1 MCDLR
6 GHPVINNG
14 INNAFNNAFNKESIQ
29 SMNLKKYLDR
39 EFESGLRT
47 LGAAD
52 APAVVKQASKPEFG
66 HYQANGVMGAAK
78 KQKSNPREL
87 AQSLLDLIEKS
98 KELTGVAE
106 YEIAG
111 PGFINITLTP
121 AFIQTELDRN
131 AKDPRLGISL
141 ETARKILIDYSSP
154 NLAKEMHIGHLR
166 STAIGDANVRILEF
180 LGHEVV
186 RANHVGDW
194 GAQFGSLLAYMDKLE
209 QAGEELATELK
220 DLEVFYQRASE
231 LFKTD
236 EEFADRA
243 REFVVRLQSGDAKC
257 HGLWELFINES
268 IRHCQAIYDLLD
280 ISLTPDNVRAES
292 AYNDELA
299 PTIEKLEA
307 KGLVEVSDGAKCVF
321 MDEFTGKDDK
331 PLPAIVQ
338 KSDGGYPYM
347 ATDLAA
353 AQYRGQTLGVDEA
366 LYFVDGRQSLH
377 LSQLFAIARAARFI
391 EKDQVFSHIP
401 FGTILNKEGTPFK
414 TRDGGAVKLAD
425 VGVEAIERAL
435 QLVSDKN
442 PELTEENR
450 NHIARVVGIGAIKY
464 AELSKNRTT
473 DYIFDWDTMLSFEG
487 NTAPYLQYAYT
498 RIMSIFRRA
507 GLKAE
512 DINAPFNLTEPA
524 ELTLAT
530 RLLQYP
536 EAVES
541 VVEDY
546 QANILCNYL
555 FDLSQHFMTFYESCP
570 VLKADD
576 DVRDSRLRLCDL
588 SAKTL
593 QHGLGLLG
601 IQTVDHM

>member
-1 MCDLR
+1 
-6 GHPVINNG
+6 
-14 INNAFNNAFNKESIQ
+14 
-29 SMNLKKYLDR
+29 MNLKKYLDK
-39 EFESGLRT
+39 EFENGLRS
-47 LGAAD
+47 LGATDGRA
-52 APAVVKQASKPEFG
+52 AVKQASKPAFG
-66 HYQANGVMGAAK
+66 HYQVNGVMGAAK
-78 KQKSNPREL
+78 KRKSNPREL
-87 AQSLLDLIEKS
+87 AQSLLDLIENS
-98 KELTGVAE
+98 KELTGVAR

-111 PGFINITLTP
+111 PGFINITLMP
-121 AFIQTELDRN
+121 EFIQAELTRN
-131 AKDPRLGISL
+131 AQDSRLGIPL
-141 ETARKILIDYSSP
+141 ETARKVLVDYSSP

-180 LGHEVV
+180 LGHDVV

-209 QAGEELATELK
+209 QTEEALTTELK

-236 EEFADRA
+236 EKFATRA

-257 HGLWELFINES
+257 LKLWERFIKES

-280 ISLTPDNVRAES
+280 ISLTGDDVRAES
-292 AYNDELA
+292 AYNNVLGS
-299 PTIEKLEA
+299 TIEKLEA
-307 KGLVEVSDGAKCVF
+307 KGLVEISDGAKCVF
-321 MDEFTGKDDK
+321 MDEFTGKNDK

-353 AQYRGQTLGVDEA
+353 AEYRGNTLCVDEA

-377 LSQLFAIARAARFI
+377 LSQLYAIARAAGFI
-391 EKDQVFSHIP
+391 KENQVFSHIP

-425 VGVEAIERAL
+425 VADEAIERAL
-435 QLVSDKN
+435 KLVSGKN
-442 PELTEENR
+442 PDLTEEDR

-507 GLKAE
+507 GLNSG
-512 DINAPFNLTEPA
+512 DINSPFDLREPDEIA
-524 ELTLAT
+524 LAT
-530 RLLQYP
+530 KLLQYP

-546 QANILCNYL
+546 QANILCIYL

-570 VLKADD
+570 VLKTENKM
-576 DVRDSRLRLCDL
+576 RGSRLRLCDV

-593 QHGLGLLG
+593 KHGLGLLG
-601 IQTVDHM
+601 IQTVEQM

>member
-1 MCDLR
+1 
-6 GHPVINNG
+6 
-14 INNAFNNAFNKESIQ
+14 
-29 SMNLKKYLDR
+29 MNLKKYLDR
-39 EFESGLRT
+39 EFENGLRS
-47 LGAAD
+47 LGALD
-52 APAVVKQASKPEFG
+52 APAVVKQASKASFG

-78 KQKSNPREL
+78 KRKSNPREL
-87 AQSLLDLIEKS
+87 AQSLLDLIEES

-111 PGFINITLTP
+111 PGFINITLTR

-131 AKDPRLGISL
+131 AQDSRLGIPL

-209 QAGEELATELK
+209 QTGEALATELK
-220 DLEVFYQRASE
+220 DLEVFYQKASE

-236 EEFADRA
+236 EIFADRA
-243 REFVVRLQSGDAKC
+243 RQFVVRLQSGDAKC
-257 HGLWELFINES
+257 VDLWERFIKES

-280 ISLTPDNVRAES
+280 ISLTAEDVRAES
-292 AYNDELA
+292 AYNDVLA
-299 PTIEKLEA
+299 STIEKLEA
-307 KGLVEVSDGAKCVF
+307 KGLVEISDGAKCVF

-353 AQYRGQTLGVDEA
+353 AEYRGHTLRVDEA

-377 LSQLFAIARAARFI
+377 LSQLYAIARAAGFI
-391 EKDQVFSHIP
+391 QENQVFNHIP
-401 FGTILNKEGTPFK
+401 FGTILNKEGKPFK

-425 VGVEAIERAL
+425 VGDEAIERAL
-435 QLVSDKN
+435 KLVSDKN
-442 PELTEENR
+442 PDLTEEDR

-507 GLKAE
+507 KLNSG
-512 DINAPFNLTEPA
+512 DINSPFNLREQA
-524 ELTLAT
+524 EIALAT

-576 DVRDSRLRLCDL
+576 EVRDSRLRLCDL

-593 QHGLGLLG
+593 KHGLALLG
-601 IQTVDHM
+601 IQTVEHM

>member
-1 MCDLR
+1 
-6 GHPVINNG
+6 
-14 INNAFNNAFNKESIQ
+14 
-29 SMNLKKYLDR
+29 MNLKKYLDK
-39 EFESGLRT
+39 EFENGLRS
-47 LGAAD
+47 LGATDGRA
-52 APAVVKQASKPEFG
+52 AVKQASKPAFG
-66 HYQANGVMGAAK
+66 HYQVNGVMGAAK
-78 KQKSNPREL
+78 KRKSNPREL
-87 AQSLLDLIEKS
+87 AQSLLDLIEDS
-98 KELTGVAE
+98 KELTGVAR

-111 PGFINITLTP
+111 PGFINITLMP
-121 AFIQTELDRN
+121 EFIQAELTRN
-131 AKDPRLGISL
+131 AQDSRLGIPL
-141 ETARKILIDYSSP
+141 ETARKVLVDYSSP

-180 LGHEVV
+180 LGHDVV

-209 QAGEELATELK
+209 QTEEALTTELK

-236 EEFADRA
+236 EKFATRA

-257 HGLWELFINES
+257 LKLWERFIKES

-280 ISLTPDNVRAES
+280 ISLTGDDVRAES
-292 AYNDELA
+292 AYNNVLGS
-299 PTIEKLEA
+299 TIEKLEA
-307 KGLVEVSDGAKCVF
+307 KGLVKISEGAKCVF

-353 AQYRGQTLGVDEA
+353 AEYRGNTLCVDEA

-377 LSQLFAIARAARFI
+377 LSQLYAIARAAGFI
-391 EKDQVFSHIP
+391 KENQVFSHIP

-425 VGVEAIERAL
+425 VADEAIERAL
-435 QLVSDKN
+435 KLVSEKN
-442 PELTEENR
+442 PDLTEEDR

-507 GLKAE
+507 GLNSG
-512 DINAPFNLTEPA
+512 DINSPFDLREPDEIA
-524 ELTLAT
+524 LAT
-530 RLLQYP
+530 KLLQYP

-570 VLKADD
+570 VLKTENEM
-576 DVRDSRLRLCDL
+576 RGSRLRLCDV

-593 QHGLGLLG
+593 KHGLGLLG
-601 IQTVDHM
+601 IQTVEQM

>member
-1 MCDLR
+1 
-6 GHPVINNG
+6 
-14 INNAFNNAFNKESIQ
+14 
-29 SMNLKKYLDR
+29 MNLKKYLDK
-39 EFESGLRT
+39 EFENGLRS
-47 LGAAD
+47 LGATDGRA
-52 APAVVKQASKPEFG
+52 AVKQASKPAFG
-66 HYQANGVMGAAK
+66 HYQVNGVMGAAK
-78 KQKSNPREL
+78 KRKSNPREL
-87 AQSLLDLIEKS
+87 AQSLLDLIENS
-98 KELTGVAE
+98 KELTGVAR

-111 PGFINITLTP
+111 PGFINITLMP
-121 AFIQTELDRN
+121 EFIQAELTRN
-131 AKDPRLGISL
+131 AQDSRLGIPL
-141 ETARKILIDYSSP
+141 ETARKILVDYSSP

-180 LGHEVV
+180 LGHDVV

-194 GAQFGSLLAYMDKLE
+194 GAQFGSLLAYMDQLE
-209 QAGEELATELK
+209 QTEEALTTELK

-236 EEFADRA
+236 EKFATRA

-257 HGLWELFINES
+257 LGLWERFIKES

-280 ISLTPDNVRAES
+280 ISLTGDDVRAES
-292 AYNDELA
+292 AYNNVLGS
-299 PTIEKLEA
+299 TIEKLEA
-307 KGLVEVSDGAKCVF
+307 KGLLEISDGAKCVF

-353 AQYRGQTLGVDEA
+353 AEYRGNTLCVDEA

-377 LSQLFAIARAARFI
+377 LSQLYAIARAAGFI
-391 EKDQVFSHIP
+391 KENQVFSHIP

-425 VGVEAIERAL
+425 VADEAIERAL
-435 QLVSDKN
+435 KLVSEKN
-442 PELTEENR
+442 PDLTEEDR
-450 NHIARVVGIGAIKY
+450 NHIARAVGIGAIKY

-507 GLKAE
+507 GLDSG
-512 DINAPFNLTEPA
+512 DINSPFDLREPDEIA
-524 ELTLAT
+524 LAT
-530 RLLQYP
+530 KLLQYP

-570 VLKADD
+570 VLKAENEM
-576 DVRDSRLRLCDL
+576 RGSRLRLCDV

-593 QHGLGLLG
+593 KHGLGLLG
-601 IQTVDHM
+601 IQTVEQM

>member
-1 MCDLR
+1 
-6 GHPVINNG
+6 
-14 INNAFNNAFNKESIQ
+14 
-29 SMNLKKYLDR
+29 MNLKKYLDK
-39 EFESGLRT
+39 EFENGLRS
-47 LGAAD
+47 LGATDGRA
-52 APAVVKQASKPEFG
+52 AVKQASKPAFG
-66 HYQANGVMGAAK
+66 HYQVNGVMGAAK
-78 KQKSNPREL
+78 KRKSNPREL
-87 AQSLLDLIEKS
+87 AQSLLDLIEDS
-98 KELTGVAE
+98 KELTGVAR

-111 PGFINITLTP
+111 PGFINITLMP
-121 AFIQTELDRN
+121 EFIQTELTRN
-131 AKDPRLGISL
+131 AQDPRLGIPL
-141 ETARKILIDYSSP
+141 ETARKVLVDYSSP

-180 LGHEVV
+180 LGHDVV

-194 GAQFGSLLAYMDKLE
+194 GAQFGSLLAYMDQLE
-209 QAGEELATELK
+209 QTEEALTTELK

-236 EEFADRA
+236 EKFATRA

-257 HGLWELFINES
+257 LGLWERFIKES

-280 ISLTPDNVRAES
+280 ISLTGDDVRAES
-292 AYNDELA
+292 AYNNVLGS
-299 PTIEKLEA
+299 TIEKLEA
-307 KGLVEVSDGAKCVF
+307 KGLVEISDGAKCVF

-353 AQYRGQTLGVDEA
+353 AEYRGHTLCIDEA

-377 LSQLFAIARAARFI
+377 LSQLYAIARAAGFI
-391 EKDQVFSHIP
+391 KENQVFSHIP

-425 VGVEAIERAL
+425 VADEAIERAL
-435 QLVSDKN
+435 KLVSEKN
-442 PELTEENR
+442 PDLTEEDR

-507 GLKAE
+507 GLDSG
-512 DINAPFNLTEPA
+512 DINSPFDLREPDEIA
-524 ELTLAT
+524 LAT
-530 RLLQYP
+530 KLLQYP

-570 VLKADD
+570 VLKAENEM
-576 DVRDSRLRLCDL
+576 RGSRLRLCDV

-593 QHGLGLLG
+593 KHGLGLLG
-601 IQTVDHM
+601 IQTVEQM

>member
-1 MCDLR
+1 
-6 GHPVINNG
+6 
-14 INNAFNNAFNKESIQ
+14 
-29 SMNLKKYLDR
+29 MNLKKYLDR
-39 EFESGLRT
+39 EFENGLRS
-47 LGAAD
+47 LGATDGRA
-52 APAVVKQASKPEFG
+52 AVKQASKPAFG
-66 HYQANGVMGAAK
+66 HYQVNGVMGAAK
-78 KQKSNPREL
+78 KRQSNPREL
-87 AQSLLDLIEKS
+87 AQSLLDLIEDS
-98 KELTGVAE
+98 KELTGVAR

-111 PGFINITLTP
+111 PGFINITLMP
-121 AFIQTELDRN
+121 RFIQTELTRN
-131 AKDPRLGISL
+131 AQDPRLGIPL
-141 ETARKILIDYSSP
+141 ETARKILVDYSSP

-180 LGHEVV
+180 LGHDVV

-194 GAQFGSLLAYMDKLE
+194 GAQFGSLLAYMDQLE
-209 QAGEELATELK
+209 QTEEALTTELK

-236 EEFADRA
+236 EKFATRA

-257 HGLWELFINES
+257 LGLWERFIKES

-280 ISLTPDNVRAES
+280 ISLTGDDVRAES
-292 AYNDELA
+292 AYNNVLGS
-299 PTIEKLEA
+299 TIEKLEA
-307 KGLVEVSDGAKCVF
+307 KGLVEISDGAKCVF

-353 AQYRGQTLGVDEA
+353 AEYRGNTLCVDEA

-377 LSQLFAIARAARFI
+377 LSQLYAIARAAGFI
-391 EKDQVFSHIP
+391 KENQVFSHIP

-414 TRDGGAVKLAD
+414 TRDGGAEKLAD
-425 VGVEAIERAL
+425 VADEAIERAL
-435 QLVSDKN
+435 KLVSEKN
-442 PELTEENR
+442 PDLTEEDR

-473 DYIFDWDTMLSFEG
+473 DYIFDWNTMLSFEG

-507 GLKAE
+507 GLDSG
-512 DINAPFNLTEPA
+512 DINSPFDLREPDEIA
-524 ELTLAT
+524 LAT
-530 RLLQYP
+530 KLLQYP

-570 VLKADD
+570 VLKTENEM
-576 DVRDSRLRLCDL
+576 RGSRLRLCDV

-593 QHGLGLLG
+593 KHGLGLLG
-601 IQTVDHM
+601 IQTVEQM

>member
-1 MCDLR
+1 
-6 GHPVINNG
+6 
-14 INNAFNNAFNKESIQ
+14 
-29 SMNLKKYLDR
+29 MNLKKYLDK
-39 EFESGLRT
+39 EFENGLRS
-47 LGAAD
+47 LGATDGRA
-52 APAVVKQASKPEFG
+52 AVKQASKPAFG

-78 KQKSNPREL
+78 KRKSNPREL
-87 AQSLLDLIEKS
+87 AQSLLDLIENS
-98 KELTGVAE
+98 KELTGVAR

-111 PGFINITLTP
+111 PGFINITLMP
-121 AFIQTELDRN
+121 EFIQAELTRN
-131 AKDPRLGISL
+131 AQDSRLGIPL
-141 ETARKILIDYSSP
+141 ETARKVLVDYSSP

-180 LGHEVV
+180 LGHDVV

-209 QAGEELATELK
+209 QTEEALTTELK

-236 EEFADRA
+236 EKFATRA

-257 HGLWELFINES
+257 LKLWERFIKES

-280 ISLTPDNVRAES
+280 ISLTGDDVRAES
-292 AYNDELA
+292 AYNNVLGS
-299 PTIEKLEA
+299 TIEKLEA
-307 KGLVEVSDGAKCVF
+307 KGLVEISDGAKCVF
-321 MDEFTGKDDK
+321 MDEFTGKNDK

-353 AQYRGQTLGVDEA
+353 AEYRGNTLCVDEA

-377 LSQLFAIARAARFI
+377 LSQLYAIARAAGFI
-391 EKDQVFSHIP
+391 KENQVFSHIP

-425 VGVEAIERAL
+425 VADEAIERAL
-435 QLVSDKN
+435 KLVSEKN
-442 PELTEENR
+442 PDLTEEDR

-507 GLKAE
+507 GLNSG
-512 DINAPFNLTEPA
+512 DINSPFDLREPDEIA
-524 ELTLAT
+524 LAT
-530 RLLQYP
+530 KLLQYP

-570 VLKADD
+570 VLKTENEM
-576 DVRDSRLRLCDL
+576 RDSRLRLCDV

-593 QHGLGLLG
+593 KHGLGLLG
-601 IQTVDHM
+601 IQTVEQM

>member
-1 MCDLR
+1 
-6 GHPVINNG
+6 
-14 INNAFNNAFNKESIQ
+14 
-29 SMNLKKYLDR
+29 MNLKKYLDR
-39 EFESGLRT
+39 EFENGLRS
-47 LGAAD
+47 LGATDGRA
-52 APAVVKQASKPEFG
+52 AVKQASKPAFG
-66 HYQANGVMGAAK
+66 HYQVNGVMGAAK
-78 KQKSNPREL
+78 KRQSNPREL
-87 AQSLLDLIEKS
+87 AQSLLDLIEDS
-98 KELTGVAE
+98 KELTGVAR

-111 PGFINITLTP
+111 PGFINITLMP
-121 AFIQTELDRN
+121 EFIQTELTRN
-131 AKDPRLGISL
+131 AQDPRLGIPL
-141 ETARKILIDYSSP
+141 ETARKILVDYSSP

-180 LGHEVV
+180 LGHDVV

-194 GAQFGSLLAYMDKLE
+194 GAQFGSLLAYMDQLE
-209 QAGEELATELK
+209 QTEEALTTELK

-236 EEFADRA
+236 EKFATRA

-257 HGLWELFINES
+257 LGLWERFIKES

-280 ISLTPDNVRAES
+280 ISLTGDDVRAES
-292 AYNDELA
+292 AYNNVLGS
-299 PTIEKLEA
+299 TIEKLEA
-307 KGLVEVSDGAKCVF
+307 KGLVEISDGAKCVF

-353 AQYRGQTLGVDEA
+353 AEYRGNTLCVDEA

-377 LSQLFAIARAARFI
+377 LSQLYAIARAAGFI
-391 EKDQVFSHIP
+391 KENQVFSHIP

-425 VGVEAIERAL
+425 VADEAIERAL
-435 QLVSDKN
+435 KLVSEKN
-442 PELTEENR
+442 PDLTEQDR

-473 DYIFDWDTMLSFEG
+473 DYIFDWNTMLSFEG

-507 GLKAE
+507 GLDSG
-512 DINAPFNLTEPA
+512 DINSPFDLREPDEIA
-524 ELTLAT
+524 LAT
-530 RLLQYP
+530 KLLQYP

-570 VLKADD
+570 VLKAENEM
-576 DVRDSRLRLCDL
+576 RGSRLRLCDV

-593 QHGLGLLG
+593 KHGLGLLG
-601 IQTVDHM
+601 IQTVEQM

>member
-1 MCDLR
+1 
-6 GHPVINNG
+6 
-14 INNAFNNAFNKESIQ
+14 
-29 SMNLKKYLDR
+29 MNLKKYLDR
-39 EFESGLRT
+39 EFENGLRS
-47 LGAAD
+47 LGATDGRA
-52 APAVVKQASKPEFG
+52 AVKQASKPAFG
-66 HYQANGVMGAAK
+66 HYQVNGVMGAAK
-78 KQKSNPREL
+78 KRQSNPREL
-87 AQSLLDLIEKS
+87 AQSLLDLIEDS
-98 KELTGVAE
+98 KELTGVAR

-111 PGFINITLTP
+111 PGFINITLMP
-121 AFIQTELDRN
+121 EFIQTELTRN
-131 AKDPRLGISL
+131 AQDPRLGIPL
-141 ETARKILIDYSSP
+141 ETARKVLVDYSSP

-180 LGHEVV
+180 LGHDVV

-194 GAQFGSLLAYMDKLE
+194 GAQFGSLLAYMDQLE
-209 QAGEELATELK
+209 QTEEALTTELK

-236 EEFADRA
+236 EKFATRA

-257 HGLWELFINES
+257 LGLWERFIKES

-280 ISLTPDNVRAES
+280 ISLTGDDVRAES
-292 AYNDELA
+292 AYNNVLGS
-299 PTIEKLEA
+299 TIEKLEA
-307 KGLVEVSDGAKCVF
+307 KGLVEISDGAKCVF

-353 AQYRGQTLGVDEA
+353 AEYRGNTLCVDEA

-377 LSQLFAIARAARFI
+377 LSQLYAIARAAGFI
-391 EKDQVFSHIP
+391 KENQVFSHIP

-425 VGVEAIERAL
+425 VADEAIERAL
-435 QLVSDKN
+435 KLVSEKN
-442 PELTEENR
+442 SDLTEEDR

-473 DYIFDWDTMLSFEG
+473 DYIFDWNTMLSFEG

-507 GLKAE
+507 GLDSG
-512 DINAPFNLTEPA
+512 DINSPFDLREPDEIA
-524 ELTLAT
+524 LAT
-530 RLLQYP
+530 KLLQYP

-570 VLKADD
+570 VLKAENEM
-576 DVRDSRLRLCDL
+576 RGSRLRLCDV

-593 QHGLGLLG
+593 KHGLGLLG
-601 IQTVDHM
+601 IQTVEQM